1 MVALFAF
8 VSFRQRFLYPSPPN
22 KSKNMEN
29 ITNFIGGGW
38 KQMLS
43 RKLEIKNLS
52 PEEENVEIN
61 KNLCL
66 RCESPVINGI
76 PYEDGFYCN
85 SCA

>member
-1 MVALFAF
+1 
-8 VSFRQRFLYPSPPN
+8 
-22 KSKNMEN
+22 MEN

-85 SCA
+85 SCAGYLESRAESMIDAEIERELI